1 MSDVETT
8 VSIRGLPDWLIRD
21 YLADMGA
28 TPDGGAKGGADASP
42 AVMRA
47 DRWSV
52 TWTSQRVPIAGSASL
67 TLTQYDLTFSGES
80 DAVAEATRVFLA
92 KAQRGGG

>member
-1 MSDVETT
+1 MSDVETA

-21 YLADMGA
+21 YLAAMGA
-28 TPDGGAKGGADASP
+28 TADGETDASP
-42 AVMRA
+42 AAMRA

-52 TWTSQRVPIAGSASL
+52 TWTSQRIPIAGSASL
-67 TLTQYDLTFSGES
+67 TLTQYDLIFSGES